1 MEAAMAEAAMA
12 ETAVAKASA
21 PITTIENPYR
31 RAVITIVG
39 VVRSATPIGT
49 ATRVVGRVGNR
60 VTARVTAGALP
71 ERARVA
77 VVIGTDGLK
86 GLTAVF
92 C

>member
-1 MEAAMAEAAMA
+1 MAETAMA
-12 ETAVAKASA
+12 ETVVAKASA
-21 PITTIENPYR
+21 PITTIEDPYR

-39 VVRSATPIGT
+39 VVRAATPIRT
-49 ATRVVGRVGNR
+49 ATCVGRRVGNRVTGR

-71 ERARVA
+71 GRARVA
-77 VVIGTDGLK
+77 VVIGTDELK